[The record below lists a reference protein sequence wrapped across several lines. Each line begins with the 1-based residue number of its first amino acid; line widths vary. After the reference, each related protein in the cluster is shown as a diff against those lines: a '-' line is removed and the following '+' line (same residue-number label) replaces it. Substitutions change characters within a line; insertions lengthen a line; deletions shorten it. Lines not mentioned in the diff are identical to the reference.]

1 MSKLKLV
8 LLCFLLTNCG
18 GKSVGQP
25 AVLSNVENYSNE
37 AMQAYANENWMRAQK
52 LFNYVLK
59 LNQSIDNRKGVLT
72 NHINLVEV
80 ALAIHDE
87 ELAQQHL
94 IKAEK
99 IVEIEG
105 LTNYQARITLLN
117 ALLAMKQKKNIK
129 ASQFLQAIL
138 PSFDEALITVKQN
151 DIQLAAIICQTKI
164 AFETKKNEALWVLRY
179 RDALKKEENK
189 NDKLEAQLLRF
200 QAKLS
205 LQQGKEDES
214 VAHLKQALLLYKG
227 RYSRS
232 GIAATL
238 LELGMFYQQQ
248 KNWVIA
254 LDFFKRSMNVFKSL
268 GNTEKVNEITTR
280 LAKIEAGITH
290 HL

>member
-18 GKSVGQP
+18 GKSVSQP
-25 AVLSNVENYSNE
+25 TVLSNAENYSNE

-59 LNQSIDNRKGVLT
+59 LNKSIDNRKGVLT
-72 NHINLVEV
+72 GHINLVEV

-117 ALLAMKQKKNIK
+117 ALLAMEQKKNVK

-138 PSFDEALITVKQN
+138 PSFDEALLTVKQN

-164 AFETKKNEALWVLRY
+164 AFETKENEALWVLRY
-179 RDALKKEENK
+179 RDALKKEENI
-189 NDKLEAQLLRF
+189 NSKLDAQLLRF

-205 LQQGKEDES
+205 LQKGKEDES

-227 RYSRS
+227 RFSRS

-248 KNWVIA
+248 NSWVIA
-254 LDFFKRSMNVFKSL
+254 LDFFKRSRNVFKSL